1 MQTTENVAAPP
12 SAARISDS
20 RAELEM
26 LLVGDP
32 DSPFPRSHTMRMLR
46 TTGPMWITGLALG
59 LMIVRPRWGARLLKL
74 VPLARAVKQI
84 PV

>member
-1 MQTTENVAAPP
+1 MQTSSDATQP
-12 SAARISDS
+12 SVERISDS
-20 RAELEM
+20 RAELET

-32 DSPFPRSHTMRMLR
+32 NSPFPRSHTMRLLR
-46 TTGPMWITGLALG
+46 TTGPMWITGVALG

-74 VPLARAVKQI
+74 VPLARAVKRI

>member
-1 MQTTENVAAPP
+1 MQTASDATQP
-12 SAARISDS
+12 SAERISDS
-20 RAELEM
+20 RAELET

-32 DSPFPRSHTMRMLR
+32 NSPFPRSHTMRLLR
-46 TTGPMWITGLALG
+46 TTAPMWITGVALG

-74 VPLARAVKQI
+74 VPLARAVKRI

>member
-1 MQTTENVAAPP
+1 MQTSSDATQP
-12 SAARISDS
+12 SAERISDS
-20 RAELEM
+20 RAELET

-32 DSPFPRSHTMRMLR
+32 NSPFPRSHTMRLLR
-46 TTGPMWITGLALG
+46 TTGPLWITGVALG

-74 VPLARAVKQI
+74 VPLVRAVKRI